1 MRHAI
6 VTPSAPAAIGPY
18 SQAIMAGPYLFCS
31 GQIPLDPETGQL
43 VSGDIGA
50 QTHRVFK
57 NIAAILERA
66 GTSLDDIVKTTV
78 YLTDMSD
85 FAGMNDVYAQY
96 FSNPAPARSTVQA
109 AGLPR
114 NARVEIEAIAM
125 LPQVWPPLPE
135 QLKA

>member
-1 MRHAI
+1 MRRAV

-18 SQAIMAGPYLFCS
+18 SQGIMAGPYLFCS

-43 VSGDIGA
+43 VSADIGA

-66 GTSLDDIVKTTV
+66 GSSLDDVVKTTV
-78 YLTDMSD
+78 YLADMSD

-96 FSNPAPARSTVQA
+96 FSNPAPARSTV
-109 AGLPR
+109 
-114 NARVEIEAIAM
+114 
-125 LPQVWPPLPE
+125 
-135 QLKA
+135 